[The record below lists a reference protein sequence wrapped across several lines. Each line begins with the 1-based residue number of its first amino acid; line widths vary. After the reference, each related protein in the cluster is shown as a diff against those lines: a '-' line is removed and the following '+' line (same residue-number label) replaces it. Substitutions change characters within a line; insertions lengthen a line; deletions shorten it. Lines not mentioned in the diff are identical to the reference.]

1 MTPLLRRPDPSAAL
15 LLAPAAVGL
24 ALAAACSRPSDPL
37 VPYVG
42 PATVCGREA
51 DTKVCDEG
59 WAFECSY
66 DPAEGRC
73 AWRTLGE
80 PCAGEP
86 GARGVVVAGGA
97 CGRTLVGK

>member
-1 MTPLLRRPDPSAAL
+1 MTPFLRRFDPSAAL

-37 VPYVG
+37 VPCAG

-51 DTKVCDEG
+51 DTKVCDGG

-73 AWRTLGE
+73 AWRSWGSPSGGE
-80 PCAGEP
+80 PEAMGP
-86 GARGVVVAGGA
+86 IAAGGA
-97 CGRTLVGK
+97 CESSNR